1 MPAMKRR
8 PASAGARRPAKPKP
22 AAGPAAAVRG
32 PALRGL
38 AVRGPAVRGHSDRGP
53 SDRTDN
59 PATDLGRTARRLRES
74 QNLTL
79 ADVAR
84 RANISSAML
93 SRLETGRVSPSL
105 ETIVA
110 LAQSLGVT
118 PSALMQRVGA
128 DDGGAQLIRAGEGLE
143 TVRSGTRRGHTYHL
157 LAAQRGP
164 RKVFEPFLVT
174 LNDRSEVFPGF
185 QHPGVEFLH
194 VLTGVLHYRHGRQ
207 TYVMRPGDTLTFRG
221 DVAHGPER
229 LDKVPIRMLSIIIYP
244 TAEEAE

>member
-1 MPAMKRR
+1 MKRTAHPPPGKAPR
-8 PASAGARRPAKPKP
+8 RTGTARAAVKP
-22 AAGPAAAVRG
+22 AADRTES
-32 PALRGL
+32 
-38 AVRGPAVRGHSDRGP
+38 PAV
-53 SDRTDN
+53 
-59 PATDLGRTARRLRES
+59 DLGRTARRLRES

-79 ADVAR
+79 ADVAG

-110 LAQSLGVT
+110 LSQALGVT
-118 PSALMQRVGA
+118 ASILMQRVGA
-128 DDGGAQLIRAGEGLE
+128 EHGGAQLIRAGEGLE
-143 TVRSGTRRGHTYHL
+143 TVRSGTRRGHTYRL

-185 QHPGVEFLH
+185 QHPGVEFIHMLS
-194 VLTGVLHYRHGRQ
+194 GILHYRHGRHS
-207 TYVMRPGDTLTFRG
+207 YVLKPGDTLTFRG

-229 LDKVPIRMLSIIIYP
+229 LEKVPIRMLSIIIYA
-244 TAEEAE
+244 TDEDD

>member
-1 MPAMKRR
+1 MPPLSRK
-8 PASAGARRPAKPKP
+8 PPSAGRKLASGVRLGKTLGGK
-22 AAGPAAAVRG
+22 AAASTLERTQS
-32 PALRGL
+32 
-38 AVRGPAVRGHSDRGP
+38 PAV
-53 SDRTDN
+53 
-59 PATDLGRTARRLRES
+59 DLGRTARRLRES

-84 RANISSAML
+84 RAEISSAML

-110 LAQSLGVT
+110 LARALGVT
-118 PSALMQRVGA
+118 ASALMQRVGA

-164 RKVFEPFLVT
+164 RKIFEPFLVT

-185 QHPGVEFLH
+185 QHPGIEFIHL
-194 VLTGVLHYRHGRQ
+194 LSGVLHYRHGRH
-207 TYVMRPGDTLTFRG
+207 TYVLRPGDSLTFSG
-221 DVAHGPER
+221 DIAHGPER
-229 LDKVPIRMLSIIIYP
+229 LEKVPIRMLSLIIYGD
-244 TAEEAE
+244 EDD

>member
-1 MPAMKRR
+1 MTSVKR
-8 PASAGARRPAKPKP
+8 GARPRNGSPAHLARRVAPTAQAP
-22 AAGPAAAVRG
+22 AI
-32 PALRGL
+32 
-38 AVRGPAVRGHSDRGP
+38 
-53 SDRTDN
+53 N
-59 PATDLGRTARRLRES
+59 LGRTARRLRES

-79 ADVAR
+79 ADVAG
-84 RANISSAML
+84 RAGISSAML

-110 LAQSLGVT
+110 LSQALGVT
-118 PSALMQRVGA
+118 ASALMQRVGT
-128 DDGGAQLIRAGEGLE
+128 DDGGAQLIRSGEGLE

-185 QHPGVEFLH
+185 QHPGVEFIHL
-194 VLTGVLHYRHGRQ
+194 LSGILHYRHGRHS
-207 TYVMRPGDTLTFRG
+207 YRLKPGDTLTFRG

-229 LDKVPIRMLSIIIYP
+229 LEKVPIRMLSIIIYGG
-244 TAEEAE
+244 EEDDQG

>member
-1 MPAMKRR
+1 VRKTTVRRTPVTRKSSPATRPSPTRR
-8 PASAGARRPAKPKP
+8 AGTEPPATDRAEN
-22 AAGPAAAVRG
+22 
-32 PALRGL
+32 
-38 AVRGPAVRGHSDRGP
+38 PAV
-53 SDRTDN
+53 
-59 PATDLGRTARRLRES
+59 DLGRTARRLRET

-110 LAQSLGVT
+110 LSEALGVT
-118 PSALMQRVGA
+118 ASVLMQRVGTN
-128 DDGGAQLIRAGEGLE
+128 DGGAQLIRAGEGLE

-164 RKVFEPFLVT
+164 RKTFEPFLVT
-174 LNDRSEVFPGF
+174 FTDKSEVFPGF
-185 QHPGVEFLH
+185 QHPGIELIH
-194 VLTGVLHYRHGRQ
+194 MLAGIIHYRHGRH
-207 TYVMRPGDTLTFRG
+207 TYVLKPGDTLTFRG

-229 LDKVPIRMLSIIIYP
+229 LEKVPIRMLSLIIY
-244 TAEEAE
+244 ANEDD

>member
-1 MPAMKRR
+1 MSRKPSPRGRKRDS
-8 PASAGARRPAKPKP
+8 ASVHRQAARRAK
-22 AAGPAAAVRG
+22 AAA
-32 PALRGL
+32 PAFER
-38 AVRGPAVRGHSDRGP
+38 AQSPAV
-53 SDRTDN
+53 
-59 PATDLGRTARRLRES
+59 DLGRTARRLRES

-84 RANISSAML
+84 RADISSAML

-110 LAQSLGVT
+110 LARTLGVT

-164 RKVFEPFLVT
+164 RKIFEPFLVT

-185 QHPGVEFLH
+185 QHPGIEFIHL
-194 VLTGVLHYRHGRQ
+194 LSGVLHYRHGRH
-207 TYVMRPGDTLTFRG
+207 TYVLRPGDTLTFSG
-221 DVAHGPER
+221 DIAHGPER
-229 LDKVPIRMLSIIIYP
+229 LEKVPIRMLSLIIYGN
-244 TAEEAE
+244 EDD

>member
-1 MPAMKRR
+1 MPPVSRKPPSPGRKPDSQGVRR
-8 PASAGARRPAKPKP
+8 G
-22 AAGPAAAVRG
+22 AVRNG
-32 PALRGL
+32 KTAGVNVEPT
-38 AVRGPAVRGHSDRGP
+38 HSP
-53 SDRTDN
+53 SV
-59 PATDLGRTARRLRES
+59 DLGRTARRLREG

-79 ADVAR
+79 ADVAG

-110 LAQSLGVT
+110 LSQALGVT
-118 PSALMQRVGA
+118 ASALMQRVGV

-164 RKVFEPFLVT
+164 RKIFEPFLVT

-185 QHPGVEFLH
+185 QHPGIEFIHL
-194 VLTGVLHYRHGRQ
+194 LSGVLHYRHGRH
-207 TYVMRPGDTLTFRG
+207 TYVLRPGDTLTFRG
-221 DVAHGPER
+221 DIAHGPER
-229 LDKVPIRMLSIIIYP
+229 LEKIPIRMLSIIIYGN
-244 TAEEAE
+244 EED

>member
-1 MPAMKRR
+1 MQDGLQRGPRRR
-8 PASAGARRPAKPKP
+8 PASAAALPAIER
-22 AAGPAAAVRG
+22 AQN
-32 PALRGL
+32 PAL
-38 AVRGPAVRGHSDRGP
+38 
-53 SDRTDN
+53 
-59 PATDLGRTARRLRES
+59 DLGRTARRLRES

-79 ADVAR
+79 ADVGR

-110 LAQSLGVT
+110 LSHALGVT
-118 PSALMQRVGA
+118 ASVLMQRIGA

-185 QHPGVEFLH
+185 QHPGVEFIHMLS
-194 VLTGVLHYRHGRQ
+194 GVIHYRHGRH

-221 DVAHGPER
+221 DIAHGPEC
-229 LDKVPIRMLSIIIYP
+229 LEKVPIRMLSVIIY
-244 TAEEAE
+244 AE

>member
-1 MPAMKRR
+1 MRR
-8 PASAGARRPAKPKP
+8 GATSRDMRRAAPAKPVRL
-22 AAGPAAAVRG
+22 AADRTHS
-32 PALRGL
+32 
-38 AVRGPAVRGHSDRGP
+38 PAV
-53 SDRTDN
+53 
-59 PATDLGRTARRLRES
+59 DLGRTARRLRES

-84 RANISSAML
+84 RADISSAML

-110 LAQSLGVT
+110 LSQALGVT
-118 PSALMQRVGA
+118 ASVLMQRVGA
-128 DDGGAQLIRAGEGLE
+128 EDGGAQLIRAGEGLE

-185 QHPGVEFLH
+185 QHPGIEFLH
-194 VLTGVLHYRHGRQ
+194 VLTGSLHYRHGRH
-207 TYVMRPGDTLTFRG
+207 TYVLRPGDTLTFRG

-229 LDKVPIRMLSIIIYP
+229 LEKVPIRMLSIIIYQN
-244 TAEEAE
+244 TEDEG

>member
-1 MPAMKRR
+1 MATLNHK
-8 PASAGARRPAKPKP
+8 PASAGRRPLQDDP
-22 AAGPAAAVRG
+22 AIA
-32 PALRGL
+32 
-38 AVRGPAVRGHSDRGP
+38 
-53 SDRTDN
+53 
-59 PATDLGRTARRLRES
+59 LGRTARRLRES

-84 RANISSAML
+84 VAGISSAML

-105 ETIVA
+105 DTMVSLSQA
-110 LAQSLGVT
+110 LGVT
-118 PSALMQRVGA
+118 ASVLLQQVGV

-164 RKVFEPFLVT
+164 RKVFEPFLVI

-185 QHPGVEFLH
+185 QHPGIEFIYL
-194 VLTGVLHYRHGRQ
+194 LSGALHYRHGRHS
-207 TYVMRPGDTLTFRG
+207 YVLRPGDSLTFRG

-229 LDKVPIRMLSIIIYP
+229 LEKMPIRMLSIIIYSDDND
-244 TAEEAE
+244 

>member
-1 MPAMKRR
+1 MTKLQLKADPKPPRR
-8 PASAGARRPAKPKP
+8 PRSTPPP
-22 AAGPAAAVRG
+22 VNSAAAVKAAGRTES
-32 PALRGL
+32 PAI
-38 AVRGPAVRGHSDRGP
+38 
-53 SDRTDN
+53 
-59 PATDLGRTARRLRES
+59 DLGRTARRLRES

-79 ADVAR
+79 ADVAG

-110 LAQSLGVT
+110 LSQALGVT
-118 PSALMQRVGA
+118 ASVLMQRVGA
-128 DDGGAQLIRAGEGLE
+128 EEGGAQLIRAGEGLE

-174 LNDRSEVFPGF
+174 LNDRIEVFPGC
-185 QHPGVEFLH
+185 QHPGVELIH
-194 VLTGVLHYRHGRQ
+194 LLSEILHYRHGRYS
-207 TYVMRPGDTLTFRG
+207 YVLKPGDTLTFRG

-229 LDKVPIRMLSIIIYP
+229 LEKVPIRMLSLIIYA
-244 TAEEAE
+244 TEED